1 MNNNLK
7 KFLPINLDKFGF
19 VEREKINNK
28 IVKNRC
34 GRDFLYYSLNY
45 YYPNKFNSNKCN
57 PVQIEKQKIFGLP
70 LPSWLVWTCLPF
82 YKIPKLFRDN
92 NLVLYINDIKIDSFI
107 KFVRVIMFPPKLSFT
122 DCLNKIINSVND
134 GLRFWN
140 FVSYTI
146 FVFPLLLLSLLT
158 YKMHDEIFVAWMS
171 FAKWWVPLSL
181 VVTIFIPSSSGGMI
195 PVAFKLIFSVICS
208 IILFVVSL
216 CVVGWRYNVLKK
228 SRE

>member
-7 KFLPINLDKFGF
+7 KFLPIDLDKFGF
-19 VEREKINNK
+19 VEREKVNNK
-28 IVKNRC
+28 TVKNRC

-134 GLRFWN
+134 GVVNGVDISLGFGGLYDHVLFVYGYDESNLYVFDTHVVDIIDYKKTTPDFDKRYIMILPINEIKKRWTRFGRFWE
-140 FVSYTI
+140 VKSI
-146 FVFPLLLLSLLT
+146 LT
-158 YKMHDEIFVAWMS
+158 H
-171 FAKWWVPLSL
+171 L
-181 VVTIFIPSSSGGMI
+181 V
-195 PVAFKLIFSVICS
+195 
-208 IILFVVSL
+208 
-216 CVVGWRYNVLKK
+216 
-228 SRE
+228 